1 MNYLLDTHVFLWLLG
16 DPDRIA
22 EAALRDL
29 ANTDNR
35 LVVSAVSA
43 WEVATKVRLGKL
55 ESARNLAGTWS
66 ARVRDIGGEDLAI
79 TPAHALLAGSILW
92 RHRDPFDRL
101 LVAQA
106 LADNLTL
113 VSNDGA
119 MNDVVGLS
127 VRTC

>member
-22 EAALRDL
+22 EETLRHL

-55 ESARNLAGTWS
+55 ESARNLVSTWS
-66 ARVRDIGGEDLAI
+66 ARVGGEDLVI

-127 VRTC
+127 VRAC